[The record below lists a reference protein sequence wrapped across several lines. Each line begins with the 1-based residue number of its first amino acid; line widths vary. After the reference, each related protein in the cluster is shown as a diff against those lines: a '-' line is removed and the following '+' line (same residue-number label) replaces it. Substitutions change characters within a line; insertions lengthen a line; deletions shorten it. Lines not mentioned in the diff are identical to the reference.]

1 MKKLTGLGK
10 TLIATDPDKIRLNLA
25 VKNILAF
32 KPLLARIFKEVV
44 SECRDIGLEEIEAS
58 IEGDILISRVY
69 VESGLTNA
77 GERIDAGLRHFIK
90 A

>member
-10 TLIATDPDKIRLNLA
+10 TLIATDPDKIRLDLA

-58 IEGDILISRVY
+58 IEGDIVFDVKLGYKQCYKYAIYVQQLQSTDIS
-69 VESGLTNA
+69 
-77 GERIDAGLRHFIK
+77 
-90 A
+90 